1 MAKKPSLKQ
10 SLQIV
15 SYTKSAEITQMETA
29 IHVIIS
35 NEREVKTSEILLIQ
49 QLSAL
54 MILHHICLDDILTQ
68 GFQIHGE
75 NRDGPV
81 VKENPSA
88 RNYMAIIPKI
98 QKLFQMLG
106 IEDLAGTKLKLLK
119 GIEVDDGEESLR
131 DILKDM

>member
-54 MILHHICLDDILTQ
+54 MVLNHICLDDILAQ
-68 GFQIHGE
+68 GFQLHGE

-88 RNYMAIIPKI
+88 RNYMAIVPKI

-119 GIEVDDGEESLR
+119 GIEGDDDDENLS
-131 DILKDM
+131 DILKKM